1 MGETTEE
8 FGMRGWVLSKKILN
22 AEAERK
28 IVNEAKESYQKYWK
42 ANGSKTLEELNAYIY
57 AKTNHTPKSW
67 GQLSVSCMA
76 WC

>member
-28 IVNEAKESYQKYWK
+28 IVNEAKESYQKY
-42 ANGSKTLEELNAYIY
+42 
-57 AKTNHTPKSW
+57 
-67 GQLSVSCMA
+67 
-76 WC
+76 